1 MMSKQAAQQKKRAMA
16 AAAAAESKLNQKWGG
31 DGGTELDEAA
41 SQKLLL
47 GGGDEDMDEPRFI
60 FVKLPDS
67 RLITLP
73 FHPLKKISDVK
84 REIECR
90 LRFDP
95 RDYSLYINGGCKRL
109 DKDNLSLSDY
119 GIGKDSTLVANVPM
133 RAGMVGGD
141 KEKEEECKHL
151 SADQPI
157 TSPLFHKFGIP
168 HQDKEYDWWQPQA
181 EEAHGP
187 YPSSFF
193 YDDIDNKQ
201 KDNKQ
206 SSYGLCPEQACL
218 RDGECYPKEAA
229 VAAPVLPML
238 LGRHLSDTTLC
249 GNRRRGK
256 PVRTV
261 GYCMIFFCCI
271 RVKYDGGCRCR

>member
-1 MMSKQAAQQKKRAMA
+1 MNDSTKFDAMASKPAAQQKKRAMA

-41 SQKLLL
+41 SQKRLL
-47 GGGDEDMDEPRFI
+47 GGGDEDVDEPRFI

-90 LRFDP
+90 LRLDP

-133 RAGMVGGD
+133 RAGMVATRSVSGSSAAKGVETGAGVGVELEKASAEEVALPTDEEMGGVRGGSSGMTLRPSRRKVENRD
-141 KEKEEECKHL
+141 I
-151 SADQPI
+151 A
-157 TSPLFHKFGIP
+157 SPLMLG
-168 HQDKEYDWWQPQA
+168 
-181 EEAHGP
+181 
-187 YPSSFF
+187 
-193 YDDIDNKQ
+193 
-201 KDNKQ
+201 
-206 SSYGLCPEQACL
+206 
-218 RDGECYPKEAA
+218 DGSER
-229 VAAPVLPML
+229 
-238 LGRHLSDTTLC
+238 GWTRQ
-249 GNRRRGK
+249 GGGK
-256 PVRTV
+256 PLSPAAERMRKLRARQSDEK
-261 GYCMIFFCCI
+261 G
-271 RVKYDGGCRCR
+271 KGGKGEKRRAE